1 MSKGTTKIALALHLM
16 NDLDVKVTDVYLC
29 KLAILKTL
37 MVYVDITHLFKYKIS
52 LNLIAFTFC
61 SN

>member
-16 NDLDVKVTDVYLC
+16 NDLDVKVTDVYLR

-37 MVYVDITHLFKYKIS
+37 MVYADITHFLSTK
-52 LNLIAFTFC
+52 LD
-61 SN
+61 